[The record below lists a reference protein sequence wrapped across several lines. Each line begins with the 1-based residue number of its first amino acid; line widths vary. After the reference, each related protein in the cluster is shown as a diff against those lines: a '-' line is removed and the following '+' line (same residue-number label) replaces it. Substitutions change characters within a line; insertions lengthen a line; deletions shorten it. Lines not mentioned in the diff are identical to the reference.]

1 MLTIHDCVHYLH
13 IDVTKVVGLA
23 GLPPAEDGRVQM
35 LSFVTEDKLSEVGN
49 GVTYHAGLWRQ

>member
-13 IDVTKVVGLA
+13 IDVTKG
-23 GLPPAEDGRVQM
+23 GWGEDGCVQM